1 MANIYMTRENS
12 DPVPQYPLPAGF
24 EIRPLPADGMGI
36 WQRVMLDTGFT
47 HQDVEGA
54 FERDFARHAY
64 GRSRTAASSGSPCAT
79 GD

>member
-1 MANIYMTRENS
+1 MANIYMTRKNS

-54 FERDFARHAY
+54 FERDFARHGKWAQSDC
-64 GRSRTAASSGSPCAT
+64 GVIRFALC
-79 GD
+79 DW